1 MSFHSAPIKI
11 GGERF
16 LSLNVF
22 LRPVSEKNMLQV
34 KTGNFFQVR
43 LCQVMLELPPA
54 TFDIYR
60 EMQKADMVKVDK
72 DAKRRPGE
80 IDSILHWAGKTH
92 SLM

>member
-1 MSFHSAPIKI
+1 MLCEPTKMSNKCFW
-11 GGERF
+11 
-16 LSLNVF
+16 LLNVF
-22 LRPVSEKNMLQV
+22 LRPVSDKNMLQV

-60 EMQKADMVKVDK
+60 EMQKVDMVKVDK